1 MFLTFTKK
9 HIGFLLFTLLYF
21 LFAFFSYKDFAIT
34 FDEEYRYQRGAEWRD
49 YLFGSNILDKSD
61 RSRDTQLFKD
71 PDSYYIYPLVLNILN
86 PSFSYEYFHLINL
99 LFSFTVF
106 LILYVGIYLSIKRP
120 FTALLAP
127 IILFLSLNYSG
138 HLAANPI
145 DIPFSIFYTLA
156 IFLMFLSNRCWDE
169 SKSEHD
175 GGDKGK
181 KNNKNTD
188 RKKYYLGITLGIVF
202 GLAICIRFIGYSLF
216 LIYGIYSL
224 FKILND
230 HKLLKDTLIQLLIVF
245 VVSHLIIVFIWAG
258 LGVNYLS
265 SLLNMLSLNTRF
277 SYFDDL
283 IFYKGMF
290 FTKETRPWDYLFV
303 YFVLTT
309 SILLLMLFSFSLAF
323 FKSLKKYSLY
333 IFCVLALVI
342 NVLLYLFLK
351 PYIYNGMRHFLYLI
365 PLVVMCGVLFI
376 NEFSIKLKSNYKI
389 IFFLT
394 IFTYLILLVFNLVKL
409 YPHQYIYF
417 NEIAGGVKNAYLRYD
432 SDYWGTTYKDAVAY
446 VLSSSDIKKDNLKV
460 YTCSVPSAVKNY
472 SKGIFLVV
480 DNIEDANLIICDNVR
495 LAHIKFD
502 GTLIKVFTYDG
513 AKLNFIFKSN

>member
-21 LFAFFSYKDFAIT
+21 LFIFFSYKDFAIT
-34 FDEEYRYQRGAEWRD
+34 FDEEYRYQRGAEWRN
-49 YLFGSNILDKSD
+49 YLFSSSTLDKS
-61 RSRDTQLFKD
+61 RDIQLFKD
-71 PDSYYIYPLVLNILN
+71 PDSYYIYPLILNILN

-99 LFSFTVF
+99 IFSFTVF
-106 LILYVGIYLSIKRP
+106 LILYVSIYLSTKKSFIS
-120 FTALLAP
+120 LLAP
-127 IILFLSLNYSG
+127 IILFLTLNYSG

-156 IFLMFLSNRCWDE
+156 IFLMFLS
-169 SKSEHD
+169 SKYKNE
-175 GGDKGK
+175 GKGE
-181 KNNKNTD
+181 
-188 RKKYYLGITLGIVF
+188 RYYLGIILGIVF

-216 LIYGIYSL
+216 LVYGIYSL
-224 FKILND
+224 FKILNN
-230 HKLLKDTLIQLLIVF
+230 HKLLKDTLIQLLIIF
-245 VVSHLIIVFIWAG
+245 IVSHLIIVFTWAS

-265 SLLNMLSLNTRF
+265 SLLNILSLNTRF

-290 FTKETRPWDYLFV
+290 FTKEERSWDYLFT

-309 SILLLMLFSFSLAF
+309 PILLLMLFSFSLVF
-323 FKSLKKYSLY
+323 FKDLKKYSLY
-333 IFCVLALVI
+333 IFCVLALII

-365 PLVVMCGVLFI
+365 PLVVVCGVLFI

-394 IFTYLILLVFNLVKL
+394 IFIYLILLIFNLVKL

-432 SDYWGTTYKDAVAY
+432 TDYWGTTYKDAVEY
-446 VLSSSDIKKDNLKV
+446 VLSSKDIKKDSLKV
-460 YTCSVPSAVKNY
+460 YTCSVPSAVEYY
-472 SKGIFLVV
+472 SKGIFLIV

-502 GTLIKVFTYDG
+502 GTLVKVFTYDG
-513 AKLNFIFKSN
+513 AKLNFIFRR